1 MKIYQRAH
9 KQKTSGFTLIELM
22 VTVAI
27 VGIIAAVALPSYR
40 SSVLRS
46 ARSDAKAALLE
57 AATRQEQFYLDN
69 KTYTITMTALGLPV
83 VGGEYITESGNYGVT
98 AAPTTGSTI
107 ATSYTLT
114 AAPKGGQADDTD
126 CGSFTLTSP
135 GVKGA
140 ASSDCW

>member
-1 MKIYQRAH
+1 MKIHQRAH

-27 VGIIAAVALPSYR
+27 LGILAAIALPSYR

-46 ARSDAKAALLE
+46 ARSDGKAALLE

-69 KTYTITMTALGLPV
+69 KIYTTNMLLLGLSASP
-83 VGGEYITESGNYGVT
+83 YITENGTYSVS
-98 AAPTTGSTI
+98 AAATTNI
-107 ATSYTLT
+107 AIDYTLT
-114 AAPKGGQADDTD
+114 AAPQGGQADDTD
-126 CGSFTLTSP
+126 CGSLTLNSN

>member
-9 KQKTSGFTLIELM
+9 KQKTSGFTLMELM

-27 VGIIAAVALPSYR
+27 VGILAAVALPSYR

-46 ARSDAKAALLE
+46 ARSEGKSALLE
-57 AATRQEQFYLDN
+57 AATRQEQYYLDN
-69 KTYTITMTALGLPV
+69 KTYTTDMTALGLSASP
-83 VGGEYITESGNYGVT
+83 YITEGGSYSVS
-98 AAPTTGSTI
+98 AAATTNI
-107 ATSYTLT
+107 AIDYTLT
-114 AAPKGGQADDTD
+114 AAPIGGQANDTD
-126 CGSFTLTSP
+126 CGSLTLNSN